1 MPQYTTTM
9 EGVICIFEDK
19 ELVGIVRKNGESIFY
34 KTDKMGFEEI
44 AHLLG
49 TNVVKQ

>member
-1 MPQYTTTM
+1 MPERTTTL

-34 KTDKMGFEEI
+34 KTTKMGFDDI
-44 AHLLG
+44 ADLLG
-49 TNVVKQ
+49 TNIVKQ